1 MIRNKIIQCEYK
13 EGDLITENSVAEDLD
28 MSRTP
33 VKKAFVRLKME
44 NYLKS
49 FDGVGTIVKG
59 LSIKELSDMY
69 EARILIETYA
79 MKTSINEVNKDTL
92 LNIRNKF
99 TNNLSKYGAGD
110 KKALKNF
117 AVVDKE
123 FHNIILDKSQNEYL
137 KKCLSKST
145 LKSKGTDMRLI

>member
-1 MIRNKIIQCEYK
+1 
-13 EGDLITENSVAEDLD
+13 
-28 MSRTP
+28 
-33 VKKAFVRLKME
+33 ME